1 MGRIL
6 EGLCRCGAWGCFDE
20 FNRLE
25 EGVLSSI
32 SSAIVVIQSALG
44 IAAETVTL
52 PDADKPIP
60 VANTVALFVTMNP
73 GCVRAF
79 LLRVVVLSCSRPYP
93 SYTVLYVS

>member
-32 SSAIVVIQSALG
+32 SSAIVVIQNALG
-44 IAAETVTL
+44 VGAATVTL
-52 PDADKPIP
+52 PDADKPTP
-60 VANTVALFVTMNP
+60 VASTVALFVTMNP
-73 GCVRAF
+73 GCVLTCWRAA
-79 LLRVVVLSCSRPYP
+79 
-93 SYTVLYVS
+93 TVLNVSCASRN